1 MTPLR
6 QRMIATMQ
14 MRGFS
19 PRTHAS
25 YLDAVRDLAKFT
37 RRSPDTL
44 EHADLRRYF
53 EHLIL
58 ERQLAPASVRLF
70 YNGIRF
76 LYLHVLAWSAVD
88 LYRLG
93 LSGHGFA
100 TQAAFRLA

>member
-1 MTPLR
+1 MSPLR
-6 QRMIATMQ
+6 QQMILAMQ
-14 MRGFS
+14 MHGFS

-58 ERQLAPASVRLF
+58 ERQLAPANVRLF

-76 LYLHVLAWSAVD
+76 LYLHVLAWSAAVPVPSPT
-88 LYRLG
+88 RG
-93 LSGHGFA
+93 GC
-100 TQAAFRLA
+100 R